1 MPALHVPVGV
11 GVALDVCDVVTVER
25 GDVVVVE
32 VTVGLVELEVVAA
45 LVELVFEVVELAPDV
60 VELAW
65 LEPMVRG
72 GVDVGVMA
80 TVPKVG
86 VAEHVVTWS
95 PTVNEFKPSG

>member
-11 GVALDVCDVVTVER
+11 GVALDVCDDVTVER
-25 GDVVVVE
+25 DDVVVVE
-32 VTVGLVELEVVAA
+32 VTTGLVVLEVVAM
-45 LVELVFEVVELAPDV
+45 LVELVFEVVELAPLV

-95 PTVNEFKPSG
+95 PTVREFKPSG

>member
-1 MPALHVPVGV
+1 M
-11 GVALDVCDVVTVER
+11 TVER
-25 GDVVVVE
+25 DVVVV
-32 VTVGLVELEVVAA
+32 LVITAELVVLEVVV
-45 LVELVFEVVELAPDV
+45 LVVELVFDVVELAPVV

-86 VAEHVVTWS
+86 VAEHVVTWR
-95 PTVNEFKPSG
+95 PAVREFRPSG